1 MTKSALK
8 NAHPPENHVVFDLS
22 AILNYP
28 IQLVVNNWHSDRP
41 LRWLSKNDDGIV
53 AEGSFLEAPGLPLF
67 TLEDCKGTRLSDD
80 IPEGIL
86 AIARLMPAMD
96 FEIAQACAAPEAA
109 VQLAESSPLLFIL
122 LVNYTRRQQLSVEK
136 FEHLIALRRTAIL
149 ERIGLPASKSVVRLI
164 NRIELSPLLP
174 WELDDVVRS
183 LAQPEFRSLLSHHP
197 SLHLNHLRF
206 LLRQRQP
213 LWPGM
218 LHLVDKHSSALD
230 LTWLCRMIRDT
241 LNMAAGNERVLAGV
255 SSRQALQELHDR
267 LVERFN
273 RSHGRNSSAERVAV
287 AAKLA
292 QEHGN
297 YPAPPIPAIEG
308 IEPLMSWLALL
319 EEGASMH
326 HCVGTYHVSVAN
338 NEAFIYRMTHP
349 ERLTISLEYRN
360 NRWVV
365 GEVRRYCNAN
375 PSPGALDV
383 VRRWVER
390 FR

>member
-1 MTKSALK
+1 
-8 NAHPPENHVVFDLS
+8 
-22 AILNYP
+22 
-28 IQLVVNNWHSDRP
+28 
-41 LRWLSKNDDGIV
+41 
-53 AEGSFLEAPGLPLF
+53 
-67 TLEDCKGTRLSDD
+67 
-80 IPEGIL
+80 
-86 AIARLMPAMD
+86 
-96 FEIAQACAAPEAA
+96 
-109 VQLAESSPLLFIL
+109 
-122 LVNYTRRQQLSVEK
+122 
-136 FEHLIALRRTAIL
+136 
-149 ERIGLPASKSVVRLI
+149 
-164 NRIELSPLLP
+164 
-174 WELDDVVRS
+174 
-183 LAQPEFRSLLSHHP
+183 
-197 SLHLNHLRF
+197 
-206 LLRQRQP
+206 
-213 LWPGM
+213 
-218 LHLVDKHSSALD
+218 
-230 LTWLCRMIRDT
+230 MIRDT

-273 RSHGRNSSAERVAV
+273 RSNGRNSAAERVAV

-292 QEHGN
+292 KEHGN